1 MASLFGGGPK
11 SPDLPLAPPLPPP
24 PEADTSAAA
33 RAANAADMRRVG
45 RNQLIIDP
53 ALPPSRRTSETP
65 DLSL

>member
-1 MASLFGGGPK
+1 MDILGGGPK

-33 RAANAADMRRVG
+33 RAANAADMRRIG

-53 ALPPSRRTSETP
+53 ALPPTGRTTANT